1 MTVLQS
7 ASGGLPS
14 PIAVVAVLAV
24 VAYAVT
30 RWTDVRLWPP
40 GRGSAGGNGSA
51 GGVADTAGGAA
62 GRVVG
67 VLTDPVVLAA
77 GMLVALVLVLSGAV
91 PLPPGVSVQGVVALE
106 LLAVYFVLR
115 ELDAYSFPLFAV
127 VAGVTTVLALSSLGE
142 PIIASILNSEVGVI
156 LVIGALYL
164 GYRWLRQRGD
174 DNQTIVVQAE
184 EGGEP

>member
-1 MTVLQS
+1 VTVLQS

-14 PIAVVAVLAV
+14 PIAAVAVIAV
-24 VAYAVT
+24 AVYAVN
-30 RWTDVRLWPP
+30 RVGISLWPL
-40 GRGSAGGNGSA
+40 GRGGGGGNGTA

-77 GMLVALVLVLSGAV
+77 GMLVALVLVLSGTV
-91 PLPPGVSVQGVVALE
+91 PLPAGVSVQGVVALE

-115 ELDAYSFPLFAV
+115 ELEAYSFPLFAV
-127 VAGVTTVLALSSLGE
+127 VAGVITVLALSSLGE
-142 PIIASILNSEVGVI
+142 PIIGSVLNSEVGVI

-164 GYRWLRQRGD
+164 GYRWLRQRGN

-184 EGGEP
+184 EGGES

>member
-1 MTVLQS
+1 MVLQ
-7 ASGGLPS
+7 AGSGGLPS

-24 VAYAVT
+24 LAYAVT
-30 RWTDVRLWPP
+30 RWTGVSLRPS
-40 GRGSAGGNGSA
+40 GSASGDGNGST
-51 GGVADTAGGAA
+51 GTVADTAGGVA

-77 GMLVALVLVLSGAV
+77 GML
-91 PLPPGVSVQGVVALE
+91 VALE

-164 GYRWLRQRGD
+164 GYRWLRQRAED
-174 DNQTIVVQAE
+174 SQTIVVQAE
-184 EGGEP
+184 EGGES

>member
-7 ASGGLPS
+7 ASGGVPS
-14 PIAVVAVLAV
+14 PIAAAAVIAA

-30 RWTDVRLWPP
+30 RWTDVSLWPL
-40 GRGSAGGNGSA
+40 GRGSGGGNGTA
-51 GGVADTAGGAA
+51 GDVADTAGGAA
-62 GRVVG
+62 GRVVS

-91 PLPPGVSVQGVVALE
+91 PLPAGVSVQGVVALE
-106 LLAVYFVLR
+106 LLAVFFVLR

-127 VAGVTTVLALSSLGE
+127 VAGVITVLALSSLGE
-142 PIIASILNSEVGVI
+142 PIIGSVLNSEVGVI

-184 EGGEP
+184 EGEP

>member
-1 MTVLQS
+1 MTALQS

-24 VAYAVT
+24 LAYALT
-30 RWTDVRLWPP
+30 RWTSVRLWPL
-40 GRGSAGGNGSA
+40 GGGDGNGSA
-51 GGVADTAGGAA
+51 GGIADTAGGAA

-77 GMLVALVLVLSGAV
+77 GMLIALVLVISGAV
-91 PLPPGVSVQGVVALE
+91 PLPAGVSVQGVVALE

-127 VAGVTTVLALSSLGE
+127 VAGVTTVLALSALGE
-142 PIIASILNSEVGVI
+142 PIIASVLNSEVGVI

-174 DNQTIVVQAE
+174 DSQTIVVQAE
-184 EGGEP
+184 EGGES